1 MHRTDPEIHVELAG
15 DVPAD
20 VKPYAQAKITD
31 VLRFAH
37 RRVLSAKLRLARP
50 HRHRDV
56 AAHVTLDVNGV
67 PINLTAVGSTARE
80 AVDLL
85 QAKVHTRLDRM

>member
-1 MHRTDPEIHVELAG
+1 MSSG
-15 DVPAD
+15 GS
-20 VKPYAQAKITD
+20 K
-31 VLRFAH
+31 
-37 RRVLSAKLRLARP
+37 S
-50 HRHRDV
+50 DV